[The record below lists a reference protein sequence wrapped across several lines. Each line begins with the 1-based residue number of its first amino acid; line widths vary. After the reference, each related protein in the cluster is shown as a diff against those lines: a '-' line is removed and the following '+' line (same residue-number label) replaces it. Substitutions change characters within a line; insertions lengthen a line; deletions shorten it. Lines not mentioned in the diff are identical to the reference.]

1 LIEGND
7 DAVVRYLTLP
17 MDELSHFEWL
27 IVKNQF
33 GVLGRMGLI
42 CKTKLKKR
50 EYLKH

>member
-1 LIEGND
+1 LIDDND
-7 DAVVRYLTLP
+7 DAFVSYLSFP
-17 MDELSHFEWL
+17 MDELSHCEWL